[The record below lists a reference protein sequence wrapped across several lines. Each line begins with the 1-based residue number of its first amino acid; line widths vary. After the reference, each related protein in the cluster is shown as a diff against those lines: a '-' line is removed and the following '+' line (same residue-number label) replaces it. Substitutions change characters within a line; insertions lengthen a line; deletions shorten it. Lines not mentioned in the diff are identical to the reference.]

1 MTWLDVDRR
10 FLLLTAAGYLTA
22 LAAIAAALWLVAIP
36 TLHKLHRAAL
46 ETQAQTRAAGVQDEL
61 TLVLA
66 DARTLA
72 EAPGTAAYL
81 AGSGRVRP
89 TQMRRDLER
98 LVDGMTAQ
106 ALLFD
111 RRGNVRLR
119 VPGRIGHPVFGLA
132 ETRQGLSL
140 LESGRLGGAPIVS
153 YRPGKTP
160 VESAFLISLPI
171 LSDGQPRGMLVIE
184 KHLDLSRVLAGD
196 AVSAATRLATGFQV
210 RMYPDW
216 TGDRDDLIAA
226 PVAGTDFYVMIAR
239 NTGLTA
245 RLAWEMGSEVFL
257 FTGFALLLP
266 FMAMGLAGHRFIVA
280 PHRALEDSRR
290 RLTAQKAELAELAQ
304 IARMS
309 HDSIMVSDRDR
320 RIVWTNP
327 AFLTLTGY
335 AAEEVLGRD
344 ADALLQGP
352 GSDPAVSRTLREA
365 IAEKRPVRAEIL
377 NYRRDGTPFWAYLS
391 ITPIFDNHGQVT
403 RFAAISSDI
412 TRRKAY
418 EAQLE
423 AARHK
428 LEQQAL
434 QDSLTGLPN
443 RRALEN
449 LFEELASEA
458 DPRTIIRID
467 LDHFKNVND
476 THGHAAGDHVLIRIA
491 EILREGI
498 APGDVAAR
506 IGGDEFV
513 ILLGPGRDALEAQA
527 MAERLRDEILRDIPF
542 QNKTCR
548 IGASFGIC
556 AADKRLV
563 DNSALLV
570 SADAALYA
578 SKDGGRNAIT
588 LYTPSLHRDVQ
599 QKRRLALEIEHAV
612 LREEF
617 LPYFQPQFDAATHA
631 LVGIET
637 LARWRHPL
645 RGILTPAAFLGLAG
659 QMSVLPEIDRIIYRK
674 GLEEVAAINRAGF
687 SIPKVS
693 FNAGVAQLR
702 DTDLP
707 GIAATIDIGPTRI
720 ALEVLESVL
729 VEEQSDEFGFH
740 IDLLREQG
748 FGIEIDDF
756 GSGHASVVG
765 LMQLAP
771 DVMKIDQRLVVPVTR
786 TERARRLVRSIVDI
800 GRTFGIGVTA
810 EGVETSAHA
819 EILAGLG
826 CDTLQG
832 FHFARPLAA
841 DDFCARLAAGRFG
854 DRRPGASSVA

>member
-1 MTWLDVDRR
+1 MTRLDVDRR

-22 LAAIAAALWLVAIP
+22 LAAIAAALWLVAMP
-36 TLHKLHRAAL
+36 ALHKLHRAAL
-46 ETQAQTRAAGVQDEL
+46 ETQAQTRAASVQDAL
-61 TLVLA
+61 TLVLS
-66 DARTLA
+66 DARELA
-72 EAPGTAAYL
+72 EAPATAAYL

-89 TQMRRDLER
+89 AQMRRDLER
-98 LVDGMTAQ
+98 LVDGVTAQ

-111 RRGNVRLR
+111 RQGHVRLR
-119 VPGRIGHPVFGLA
+119 TPGRVRRPVFGLA
-132 ETRQGLSL
+132 ETRQGLSS
-140 LESGRLGGAPIVS
+140 LENGLIGNAPIVS

-160 VESAFLISLPI
+160 VEAAFLISLPI
-171 LSDGQPRGMLVIE
+171 LSDGPPRGMLVIE

-196 AVSAATRLATGFQV
+196 AVSAATQLATGFQV
-210 RMYPDW
+210 QMYPEW
-216 TGDRDDLIAA
+216 SGDRTDPIAA
-226 PVAGTDFYVMIAR
+226 PVVGTDFYVKIAR
-239 NTGLTA
+239 NTKLTA
-245 RLAWEMGSEVFL
+245 RLGWEMGREVFL

-266 FMAMGLAGHRFIVA
+266 FMAMGLAGRRFIVA

-290 RLTAQKAELAELAQ
+290 RLASQQVELAELAQ

-309 HDSIMVSDRDR
+309 HDSILVSDRDR

-327 AFLTLTGY
+327 AFLTMTGY
-335 AAEEVLGRD
+335 TAEEVLGQN

-352 GSDPAVSRTLREA
+352 GTDPDVSRSLREA
-365 IAEKRPVRAEIL
+365 IADTRPVRAEIL

-391 ITPIFDNHGQVT
+391 ITPIFDSQGQVA
-403 RFAAISSDI
+403 RFATISSDI

-418 EAQLE
+418 EGQLE
-423 AARHK
+423 SVRRK

-443 RRALEN
+443 RRALEH
-449 LFEELASEA
+449 LFEELGSEA

-476 THGHAAGDHVLIRIA
+476 TLGHAAGDHVLTRIA
-491 EILREGI
+491 AILRDGI

-513 ILLGPGRDALEAQA
+513 ILLGSGRDSIEAQA

-548 IGASFGIC
+548 VGASFGIC
-556 AADKRLV
+556 AADGRLV

-599 QKRRLALEIEHAV
+599 EKRRLALEIEQAV

-617 LPYFQPQFDAATHA
+617 VPYFQPQFDAATHA

-645 RGILTPAAFLGLAG
+645 RGILPPSAFLGLAG
-659 QMSVLPEIDRIIYRK
+659 QMSMLPEIDRIIYRK
-674 GLEEVAAINRAGF
+674 GLEEVAAMNRAGLA
-687 SIPKVS
+687 IPKIS

-702 DTDLP
+702 DSDLP
-707 GIAATIDIGPTRI
+707 GIAAGIEIGSTRI

-729 VEEQSDEFGFH
+729 VEEQNEEFCFH

-748 FGIEIDDF
+748 FGIEVDDF

-810 EGVETSAHA
+810 EGVETSTHA

-832 FHFARPLAA
+832 FHFARPLSAN
-841 DDFCARLAAGRFG
+841 DFGKRLAAGRFG
-854 DRRPGASSVA
+854 DRGPGASSVA